1 MPTEKPSEK
10 AKSVEEIYWDHVRT
24 MSPAERMR
32 GCFTM
37 FQSFY
42 SQAAIRY
49 RKEHPGISEREL
61 RIAMAKRLYGGDPR
75 TMALIEMAE
84 NDRKEQIE

>member
-1 MPTEKPSEK
+1 MQTSEHSKTIEKM
-10 AKSVEEIYWDHVRT
+10 YWDHVRA
-24 MSPAERMR
+24 MSPEEKTRN
-32 GCFTM
+32 CFRM

-49 RKEHPGISEREL
+49 RKELPSTSEREL

-75 TMALIEMAE
+75 TMALIKMAE
-84 NDRKEQIE
+84 TERKDESE

>member
-1 MPTEKPSEK
+1 MPEPENGKSIEKM
-10 AKSVEEIYWDHVRT
+10 YWDHVRA

-32 GCFTM
+32 NCFRM

-42 SQAAIRY
+42 AQATIRY
-49 RKEHPGISEREL
+49 RKAHPGVSEREL

-75 TMALIEMAE
+75 TVTLIKMAE
-84 NDRKEQIE
+84 AEQRSGQNEH

>member
-1 MPTEKPSEK
+1 MPTEPQ
-10 AKSVEEIYWDHVRT
+10 KSIEEMYWDHVRA
-24 MSPAERMR
+24 MSPTEKIRN
-32 GCFTM
+32 CFTM

-42 SQAAIRY
+42 SQTAIRY

-75 TMALIEMAE
+75 TVTLIKMAE
-84 NDRKEQIE
+84 KEPKEQYNEH

>member
-1 MPTEKPSEK
+1 MTSTEPQ
-10 AKSVEEIYWDHVRT
+10 KSVEEIYWDHIRT
-24 MSPAERMR
+24 MSPKERMR
-32 GCFTM
+32 NCFSM

-42 SQAAIRY
+42 TQAAIRY

-75 TMALIEMAE
+75 TVTLIAMAE
-84 NDRKEQIE
+84 NECKE

>member
-1 MPTEKPSEK
+1 MQTSEHSKTIEKM
-10 AKSVEEIYWDHVRT
+10 YWDHVRA

-32 GCFTM
+32 GSFRM

-61 RIAMAKRLYGGDPR
+61 RITMAKRLYGGDPR
-75 TMALIEMAE
+75 TMTLIKMAE
-84 NDRKEQIE
+84 TEQKDK

>member
-1 MPTEKPSEK
+1 MPTPENG
-10 AKSVEEIYWDHVRT
+10 KSIEEMYWDHVRA

-42 SQAAIRY
+42 TQTAKRY
-49 RKEHPGISEREL
+49 RKEHPDISEREL

-75 TMALIEMAE
+75 TIVLIEMAE
-84 NDRKEQIE
+84 NEQRDKIT

>member
-1 MPTEKPSEK
+1 MSPEPP
-10 AKSVEEIYWDHVRT
+10 KSVEELYWDHVRA

-32 GCFTM
+32 NCFLM

-42 SQAAIRY
+42 SQAAARY

-75 TMALIEMAE
+75 TVALIEIAE
-84 NDRKEQIE
+84 RNMKNEH

>member
-1 MPTEKPSEK
+1 MPTPENGKTI
-10 AKSVEEIYWDHVRT
+10 EEMYWDHVRA

-42 SQAAIRY
+42 TQASKRY
-49 RKEHPGISEREL
+49 KKEHHGISERDL
-61 RIAMAKRLYGGDPR
+61 RIAMAKRLYGGDPKTVTLI
-75 TMALIEMAE
+75 TMAETEL
-84 NDRKEQIE
+84 KERSE

>member
-1 MPTEKPSEK
+1 MPTSEAGKTIEKM
-10 AKSVEEIYWDHVRT
+10 YWDHVRA
-24 MSPAERMR
+24 MSPAERIR
-32 GCFTM
+32 GCFRM

-49 RKEHPGISEREL
+49 QKEHHGIGEREL

-75 TMALIEMAE
+75 TRILIEMAE
-84 NDRKEQIE
+84 AEQRTKTDEH